1 MNQVIVSVKDT
12 AAQAFGR
19 PVFVPAIA
27 VAIRSFRDEVNRK
40 DSTEDLARHPDDFE
54 LYELGS
60 FDDSTGIVVVLP
72 EPRMVARAKDLKES
86 A

>member
-1 MNQVIVSVKDT
+1 MIQVIVSVKDS

-19 PVFVPAIA
+19 PIFVPAVA

-40 DSTEDLARHPDDFE
+40 DSTEDMARHPDDFE

-60 FDDSTGIVVVLP
+60 FDDSTGVIEVIS
-72 EPRMVARAKDLKES
+72 PRIVARAKDLKES
-86 A
+86 

>member
-19 PVFVPAIA
+19 PVFVPSIP
-27 VAIRSFRDEVNRK
+27 VALRSFRDEVNRK
-40 DSTEDLARHPDDFE
+40 DSNEDLARHPDDFE
-54 LYELGS
+54 LYELAS
-60 FDDSTGIVVVLP
+60 FDDATGIIAMLS
-72 EPRMVARAKDLKES
+72 EPRLVARAKDLKES

>member
-19 PVFVPAIA
+19 PVFVPSIG
-27 VAIRSFRDEVNRK
+27 VAMRSFRDEVNRK

-54 LYELGS
+54 LYELAS
-60 FDDSTGIVVVLP
+60 FDDATGIIVMLP
-72 EPRMVARAKDLKES
+72 EPRMVTRAKDLKDPS
-86 A
+86 